1 MKKPKIDNHRN
12 ERLALSIL
20 ILVPFI
26 VFYRTLSFD
35 FSPMDEQW
43 LIVRKFNYLK
53 DWNNLW
59 RAFKDPVADVYYR
72 PILTISFIVD
82 AHLGGLKPLVY
93 HLTNLILHL
102 SCVVLLYRFLL
113 KLKTSFTA
121 AFLFSLLF
129 AIHPALTHA
138 VVWVPGRNDVLLC
151 FFSLLSF
158 NFLLKYIE
166 SRSIY
171 AITLHFLFFICALFS
186 KETAVI
192 LPLVYISLL
201 YCCLEL
207 PNKKQYFIPAIG
219 WLVISLSWFFI
230 KNSVLTTSSLPNNKD
245 FLVVLQNMV
254 PGFLIYIGKILWPF
268 SASVTPTVQNS
279 SLIAGVVTLGLLI
292 GLTFLLGLKHKKIAG
307 LGILLF
313 FVGLALP
320 IFFGASSILGEH
332 YEHRIYLPFVG
343 FILFASQLQLNF
355 NKSQTKTIF
364 ITLLIALV
372 IKTFMRSET
381 YSSGLNYVNEG
392 IEDSPKNYV
401 FHFLKGNIL
410 YNAHQLDAALLCFNK
425 AIELQPNRIQS
436 LANRANVYTE
446 MGEKELAIADLDAA
460 LKLGSNANIF
470 LNKTVTYYRF
480 QDFENALINFRI
492 LTQFGDNYVA
502 LLPTDILKKMA
513 EMDQQSQALKHV
525 EKLNRDIMAD
535 PANATAHLRAESQKN
550 LEALNN
556 AIKGDPTNA
565 VFYVHRAKCLV
576 DLRNWNEALSDLKK
590 ACDLDPD
597 NKEYPEFYKALKNS
611 MPH

>member
-1 MKKPKIDNHRN
+1 MKKPTADNPLN
-12 ERLALSIL
+12 ERLVLGIL

-26 VFYRTLSFD
+26 VFCKTLSFE

-53 DWNNLW
+53 NWSNLW
-59 RAFKDPVADVYYR
+59 QAFKDPVADVYYR
-72 PILTISFIVD
+72 PLLTVSFIID
-82 AHLGGLKPLVY
+82 AHLGGLKPFVY

-102 SCVVLLYRFLL
+102 SCVVMLHRFLL
-113 KLKTSFTA
+113 TLKTGFTA
-121 AFLFSLLF
+121 AFLFSLFF

-138 VVWVPGRNDVLLC
+138 IVWVPGRNDILLC
-151 FFSLLSF
+151 FFALLSF
-158 NFLLKYIE
+158 NFLLKYAE

-171 AITLHFLFFICALFS
+171 ALALHFLFFVCALFS
-186 KETAVI
+186 KETAVV
-192 LPLVYISLL
+192 LPLVYLALL
-201 YCCLEL
+201 YCSEQAT
-207 PNKKQYFIPAIG
+207 KKHYIISASG
-219 WLVISLSWFFI
+219 WLILATVWFFI
-230 KNSVLTTSSLPNNKD
+230 KDSVLTAPSLPDHKD
-245 FLVVLQNMV
+245 LLVVLQQMG

-279 SLIAGVVTLGLLI
+279 SLLAGIVTLALLTGLV
-292 GLTFLLGLKHKKIAG
+292 FLVGLKHKKIAG

-313 FVGLALP
+313 FAGLALP
-320 IFFGASSILGEH
+320 VFFGASSILGEH

-343 FILFASQLQLNF
+343 FILFAGQLQFDF
-355 NKSQTKTIF
+355 NKGKSKAVF
-364 ITLLIALV
+364 IVFLVVLAL
-372 IKTFMRSET
+372 KTFIRSET
-381 YSSGLNYVNEG
+381 YSSGLSYVNEG

-410 YNAHQLDAALLCFNK
+410 YNARQLDAALLCFNK

-446 MGEKELAIADLDAA
+446 MGEKDLAIADLDAA

-480 QDFENALINFRI
+480 QDYENALVNFRI
-492 LTQFGDNYVA
+492 LAQFGDNYLA
-502 LLPTDILKKMA
+502 LLPTEILKKMA
-513 EMDQQSQALKHV
+513 EMDQQAQTLQHV
-525 EKLNRDIMAD
+525 EKLNREIMAD
-535 PANATAHLRAESQKN
+535 PANATAYLRAESQKN

-556 AIKGDPTNA
+556 AIKGDPNNA

-576 DLRNWNEALSDLKK
+576 DLRRWKDALADLKK
-590 ACDLDPD
+590 ACDLDPS
-597 NKEYPEFYKALKNS
+597 NKEYPEFYQALKNS